1 MRLKVHWINGWAY
14 AHGTA
19 PGGARIRRALKT
31 QNPRQAEEARAR
43 LETRLW
49 KADIYGMEAVVTF
62 AECALRYAEDGG
74 EARFLVTPTER
85 LGGKLLRDITP
96 KMVRDQARVAYPEAS
111 AATIN
116 RQFIVPARA
125 VINYGHEQ
133 GWCPPIKVRG
143 LEVEKPKRKAV
154 GRAYL
159 DAIKPHLPL
168 RLYALVLFL
177 HQTGRRVGEALAL
190 TPAQL
195 MDGRAF
201 IPKTKNGQ
209 EAWAHLTPEL
219 RALLIEVEPRHGFV
233 FGYLDRSSVYSTLR
247 RAAKAA
253 GVEYLGTHQLGRH
266 SFATTLSAAGWG
278 AKAIADAGGWKTTRM
293 VSETY
298 EHPQEPQA
306 KAAALFGRHLAKAQ
320 RKARKTPNPS

>member
-1 MRLKVHWINGWAY
+1 MRLTVRWINGWAY
-14 AHGTA
+14 AHGSA
-19 PGGARIRRALKT
+19 PDGGRIRRSLKT
-31 QNPRQAEEARAR
+31 QDPRKAEEARAH

-49 KADIYGMEAVVTF
+49 KANLYGLDAVVTF

-96 KMVRDQARVAYPEAS
+96 KMVRDQARIAYPKAS

-125 VINYGHEQ
+125 VINYGHAQ

-143 LEVEKPKRKAV
+143 LPIEKPQRKAIDR
-154 GRAYL
+154 GYL
-159 DAIKPHLPL
+159 DALRPHMPL
-168 RLYALVLFL
+168 RLYALLMFL
-177 HQTGRRVGEALAL
+177 HQTGRRVSEALAL

-219 RALLIEVEPRHGFV
+219 RALLIEVEPRHGLV

-253 GVEYLGTHQLGRH
+253 GVEYLGTHQPGRH
-266 SFATTLSAAGWG
+266 SFASTLHEAGWSD
-278 AKAIADAGGWKTTRM
+278 KAIADAGGWKTTRM

-298 EHPQEPQA
+298 THPQEPQA
-306 KAAALFGRHLAKAQ
+306 KAAAFFGKKLAKASRSS
-320 RKARKTPNPS
+320 RKIANAG